1 MPHFPKPAE
10 GSWTQHYP
18 DLGTGPISFEEQWGL
33 DSFLFFPNF
42 MIVVWEPG
50 WYLTYH
56 YWPTAYNQHIFEGT
70 LYFAPAKTARD
81 RMRQELTSLTFKE
94 FALQDCNTLEATQ
107 TMLESRRV
115 SLFPIND
122 QEIMIRHL
130 HNVIS
135 QQVAAYQH
143 SAHGLAVVAR

>member
-1 MPHFPKPAE
+1 M
-10 GSWTQHYP
+10 
-18 DLGTGPISFEEQWGL
+18 
-33 DSFLFFPNF
+33 FFPNF

-56 YWPTAYNQHIFEGT
+56 YWPTAYNKHIFEGR
-70 LYFAPAKTARD
+70 LYFAPARTARD

-130 HNVIS
+130 HHAVS
-135 QQVAAYQH
+135 EQVAAYQQGDMQ
-143 SAHGLAVVAR
+143 APAAAR